1 MAQQA
6 TADEPDVTTADSRT
20 SNDAAEVL
28 AHAADR
34 AEVDTHNEGVWVTF
48 HAYPSDVPAVVEAAV
63 NYSGVTIH
71 KVERTDGFVSVV
83 VDKFTEW
90 V

>member
-1 MAQQA
+1 MAQNA
-6 TADEPDVTTADSRT
+6 TADAPDVTTTDSRT
-20 SNDAAEVL
+20 SNDAARVL
-28 AHAADR
+28 AHAADS

-48 HAYPSDVPAVVEAAV
+48 RADPADVPEVVEAAV
-63 NYSGVTIH
+63 NYGGVTIH
-71 KVERTDGFVSVV
+71 RVERTDGFVSVV